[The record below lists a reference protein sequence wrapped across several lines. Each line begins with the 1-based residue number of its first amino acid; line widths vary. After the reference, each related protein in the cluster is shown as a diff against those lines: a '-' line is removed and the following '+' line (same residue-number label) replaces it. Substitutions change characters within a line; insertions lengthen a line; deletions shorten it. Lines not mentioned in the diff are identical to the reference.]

1 MNITIGAEYT
11 ISFNGAPMYVGAFYS
26 TTTTGGMF
34 RGVDVRRTEREGNAV
49 DTAIAW
55 DCPGRTITPN

>member
-1 MNITIGAEYT
+1 MNITAGTEVT

-34 RGVDVRRTEREGNAV
+34 RGTDVRTGVAV
-49 DTAIAW
+49 DTGIAW
-55 DCPGRTITPN
+55 ECAGRTITPN